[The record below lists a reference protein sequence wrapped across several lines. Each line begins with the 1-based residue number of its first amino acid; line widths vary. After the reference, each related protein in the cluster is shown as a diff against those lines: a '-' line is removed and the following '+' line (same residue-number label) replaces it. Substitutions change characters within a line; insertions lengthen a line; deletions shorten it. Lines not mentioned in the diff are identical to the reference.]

1 MATAAVD
8 GFIKFWT
15 GRVTIILIS
24 ASLESMLLSCT
35 FIDRLTGR
43 AGSLEFGLSEP

>member
-1 MATAAVD
+1 MLRLCAGGVLMATAAAD

-24 ASLESMLLSCT
+24 ASLESML
-35 FIDRLTGR
+35 R
-43 AGSLEFGLSEP
+43 SLYLY

>member
-24 ASLESMLLSCT
+24 ASLESMLRSCT
-35 FIDRLTGR
+35 FINRPMGGV
-43 AGSLEFGLSEP
+43 GSLEFGLSE